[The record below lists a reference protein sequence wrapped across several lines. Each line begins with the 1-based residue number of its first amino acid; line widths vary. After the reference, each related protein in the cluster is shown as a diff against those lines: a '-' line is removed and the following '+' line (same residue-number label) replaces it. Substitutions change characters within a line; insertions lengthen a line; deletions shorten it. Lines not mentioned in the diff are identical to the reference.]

1 MKLLEVKLIHIGPY
15 NIEKMDF
22 FTNHS
27 KNVVLL
33 CGENGAGKTTF
44 LKAIKL
50 GLFGGALFGFKQNS
64 KSSQYIEEV
73 KSIIR
78 NNEKKGSV
86 EITFSIVENYQEVI
100 YKIKRQWN
108 VTPTFNE
115 EVDFYENDTKLE
127 NDILINKINY
137 INNFYTPN
145 VVDSIMFDGERILG
159 LIDNGQLSSY
169 VRDSILNLFGLNHY
183 ISLISDLHEYINSF
197 IKEES
202 LSIEQIQLNES
213 ERNYKIEKSKLIKE
227 KEKLNSF
234 QKLLEL
240 KSFNI
245 KENIEVYSKL
255 GGINKKDLSTIAKKI
270 SNIEKNREDNKN
282 LIKSFLENNI
292 IFKFKHKMNFYNK
305 A

>member
-169 VRDSILNLFGLNHY
+169 V
-183 ISLISDLHEYINSF
+183 
-197 IKEES
+197 
-202 LSIEQIQLNES
+202 
-213 ERNYKIEKSKLIKE
+213 
-227 KEKLNSF
+227 
-234 QKLLEL
+234 
-240 KSFNI
+240 
-245 KENIEVYSKL
+245 
-255 GGINKKDLSTIAKKI
+255 
-270 SNIEKNREDNKN
+270 
-282 LIKSFLENNI
+282 
-292 IFKFKHKMNFYNK
+292 
-305 A
+305 